1 MYSRPLVWSKQVTHI
16 LLVIIICKCM
26 VIWFHAASS
35 MCKSTLTIVSD
46 HKDLFLRRF
55 MMHTLKTFL
64 TRIKEHPAPSSQ
76 RRPQRKRRRC
86 EILDTP
92 HHNLPS
98 LNLAPLRTTHIQQE
112 LWTYKKD
119 KAFSMTPTEAINTLY
134 YDDMDILHIDDWRF
148 FTPRKETEMIHPKDR
163 NNTTHICPYKYW
175 KMGPTPLLI
184 SWTSAKIQ

>member
-148 FTPRKETEMIHPKDR
+148 FTPRKETEMIHSWDK
-163 NNTTHICPYKYW
+163 NNTTLTMPPWILKDGPY
-175 KMGPTPLLI
+175 PSLDQLD
-184 SWTSAKIQ
+184 